1 MFELGEEAEKE
12 HRMILE
18 KAMNIKVLRRILIG
32 EEFFKLADHSGVEFY
47 RNTSD
52 ASEAMRQNP
61 VKNATVL
68 LKGSRGMKLENL
80 LILL

>member
-12 HRMILE
+12 HRIILE
-18 KAMNIKVLRRILIG
+18 KAINVNASRRILIG
-32 EEFFKLADHSGVEFY
+32 EEFFKLADHSDVEFY

-52 ASEAMRQNP
+52 ASEAIKRNP
-61 VKNATVL
+61 VKNTTVL

-80 LILL
+80 LSLL